1 MNEFLNKLRDSQDL
15 FFKGFVILFALGII
29 VFLMPKEGKF
39 KYEFQKGKP
48 WLHENLYAPYDF
60 AIIKSDAE
68 LIKEEQAIRNNSS
81 LYFVLDKTVEE
92 KALYNLNTSLLAQ
105 LDTLKVRE
113 HKKYI
118 EIVSLATKLLNNVY
132 SQGIIQPIENRELKN
147 DDLITLISVNET
159 IEGEKGSFMTV
170 KLASEYLRNESQKL
184 KQGSRGILQNL
195 ILDNLH
201 HNVLYDETTSEKVLN
216 DRLSKLSKTKGKV
229 EKEQLIVSKG
239 QVVNDELWLQL
250 QSLKIEYEIKKGSEK
265 NFYFIT
271 AGQVL
276 IVGMLFLV
284 MVLFLS
290 LFRQKIIN
298 VNNRV
303 MFIVVSFTLTVLMGM
318 IPLYFEQVPIYAL
331 PFCILPILIKSFY
344 DELLA
349 SYIYFLAIIL
359 IGFYAPNGFEFVFLQ
374 VITGL
379 IALFSLVSLRKRSQ
393 LLTTVFIIF
402 LSYSVSNLAILIVQE
417 GNWQNIKIENFYW
430 FGASAILTLLVY
442 PLIYIYEKIFGF
454 LSDVTLMEIADT
466 NSPLLRELAAKAPGT
481 FQHSMQVA
489 NLAERAILKVGGS
502 PLLVRTGAL
511 YHDIGKMLAPHY
523 FIENQVGGVN
533 PHNDLEPNESAKIII
548 NHVLK
553 GIEIAKKNNLPEV
566 IIDFIRSHHGTSTV
580 KYFLYQYKTLHPEK
594 EIDTGD
600 FTYPGPIPFSKE
612 TAVLMMAD
620 ACEAASRSLNEY
632 NEESLS
638 SLVTNI
644 IDGQAKEGQFAN
656 ADITYKDISVIKRI
670 FINMLQNIYH
680 VRIAYPKST

>member
-170 KLASEYLRNESQKL
+170 KLASEYLRNELQKL

-229 EKEQLIVSKG
+229 EKEQLIVGKG

-276 IVGMLFLV
+276 IVGMVFLV

-594 EIDTGD
+594 ETDTGD

>member
-1 MNEFLNKLRDSQDL
+1 MNEFLNKLRHSQDL
-15 FFKGFVILFALGII
+15 FFKGFVLLFALGII

-68 LIKEEQAIRNNSS
+68 LIKEEQAIRNNTS

-147 DDLITLISVNET
+147 DDLITLISGNET

-184 KQGSRGILQNL
+184 KQGSREILQNL

-201 HNVLYDETTSEKVLN
+201 HNVLYDETTTEKVLN

-265 NFYFIT
+265 NFYFII

-276 IVGMLFLV
+276 IVGMVFLV

-374 VITGL
+374 VIAGL

-466 NSPLLRELAAKAPGT
+466 NSPLLRELATKAPGT

-489 NLAERAILKVGGS
+489 NLAERAILKVGGN

-523 FIENQVGGVN
+523 FIENQVGGIN
-533 PHNDLEPNESAKIII
+533 PHDDLDPNESAKIII

-553 GIEIAKKNNLPEV
+553 GIEMAKKNNLPEV
-566 IIDFIRSHHGTSTV
+566 IVDFIRSHHGTSTV
-580 KYFLYQYKTLHPEK
+580 KYFLYQYKTLLPEK
-594 EIDTGD
+594 EIDTAA

-638 SLVTNI
+638 GLVTNI

-656 ADITYKDISVIKRI
+656 ADITYKDISVIKSI

-680 VRIAYPKST
+680 VRIAYPKSA

>member
-276 IVGMLFLV
+276 IVGMVFLV

-594 EIDTGD
+594 ETDTGN

>member
-1 MNEFLNKLRDSQDL
+1 MNEFLNKLRHSQDL
-15 FFKGFVILFALGII
+15 FFKGFVLLFALGII

-147 DDLITLISVNET
+147 DDLITLIYGSET
-159 IEGEKGSFMTV
+159 IEGEKGGFMTV
-170 KLASEYLRNESQKL
+170 KLASEYLRNESRKL

-201 HNVLYDETTSEKVLN
+201 HNVLYDETTTEKVLN

-265 NFYFIT
+265 NFYFIF

-276 IVGMLFLV
+276 IVGMVFLV

-318 IPLYFEQVPIYAL
+318 IPIYFEQVPIYAL

-374 VITGL
+374 VIAGL

-466 NSPLLRELAAKAPGT
+466 NSLLLRELATKAPGT

-489 NLAERAILKVGGS
+489 NLAERAILKVGGN

-523 FIENQVGGVN
+523 FIENQVGGIN
-533 PHNDLEPNESAKIII
+533 PHDDLEPNESAKIII

-553 GIEIAKKNNLPEV
+553 GIEMAKKNNLPEV

-594 EIDTGD
+594 KIDTGD

-638 SLVTNI
+638 GLVTNI

-656 ADITYKDISVIKRI
+656 ADITYKDISVIKSI

-680 VRIAYPKST
+680 VRIAYPKSA

>member
-1 MNEFLNKLRDSQDL
+1 MNEFLNKLRHSQDL
-15 FFKGFVILFALGII
+15 FFKGFVLLFALGII

-147 DDLITLISVNET
+147 DDLITLIYGSET
-159 IEGEKGSFMTV
+159 IEGEKGGFMTV
-170 KLASEYLRNESQKL
+170 KLASEYLRNESRKL

-201 HNVLYDETTSEKVLN
+201 HNVLYDETTTEKVLN

-265 NFYFIT
+265 NFYFIF

-276 IVGMLFLV
+276 IVGMVFLV

-318 IPLYFEQVPIYAL
+318 IPIYFEQVPIYAL

-374 VITGL
+374 VIAGL
-379 IALFSLVSLRKRSQ
+379 IALFSLVSIRKRSQ

-466 NSPLLRELAAKAPGT
+466 NSLLLRELATKAPGT

-489 NLAERAILKVGGS
+489 NLAERAILKVGGN

-523 FIENQVGGVN
+523 FIENQVGGIN
-533 PHNDLEPNESAKIII
+533 PHDDLEPNESAKIII

-553 GIEIAKKNNLPEV
+553 GIEMAKKNNLPEV

-594 EIDTGD
+594 KIDTGD

-638 SLVTNI
+638 GLVTNI

-656 ADITYKDISVIKRI
+656 ADITYKDISVIKSI

-680 VRIAYPKST
+680 VRIAYPKSA

>member
-276 IVGMLFLV
+276 IVGMVFLV

>member
-276 IVGMLFLV
+276 IVGMVFLV

-502 PLLVRTGAL
+502 PLFVRTGAL

-594 EIDTGD
+594 ETDTGD

>member
-1 MNEFLNKLRDSQDL
+1 
-15 FFKGFVILFALGII
+15 
-29 VFLMPKEGKF
+29 
-39 KYEFQKGKP
+39 
-48 WLHENLYAPYDF
+48 
-60 AIIKSDAE
+60 
-68 LIKEEQAIRNNSS
+68 
-81 LYFVLDKTVEE
+81 
-92 KALYNLNTSLLAQ
+92 
-105 LDTLKVRE
+105 
-113 HKKYI
+113 
-118 EIVSLATKLLNNVY
+118 
-132 SQGIIQPIENRELKN
+132 
-147 DDLITLISVNET
+147 LISVNET
-159 IEGEKGSFMTV
+159 IEGEKGNFMTV

-276 IVGMLFLV
+276 IVGMVFLV

-594 EIDTGD
+594 ETDTGD

-656 ADITYKDISVIKRI
+656 VPEW
-670 FINMLQNIYH
+670 
-680 VRIAYPKST
+680 PKGLVCQTSEP

>member
-170 KLASEYLRNESQKL
+170 KLASEYLRNELQKL

-276 IVGMLFLV
+276 IVGMVFLV

-594 EIDTGD
+594 ETDTGD

>member
-276 IVGMLFLV
+276 IVGMVFLV

-594 EIDTGD
+594 ETDTGD

>member
-594 EIDTGD
+594 EIDTGN

>member
-276 IVGMLFLV
+276 IVGMVFLV

-594 EIDTGD
+594 ETDTVD